1 MVQDPQPERPM
12 HVLVRKHKVWIREKF
27 RDIAAK
33 AGHKKPDVTAQQ
45 LLALLDGSSME
56 AFIQGDTETIRA
68 SKHAA
73 FPLERAA
80 ISARDEIEHPPTG
93 VLNRAQ
99 RHKELYDD
107 LPF

>member
-1 MVQDPQPERPM
+1 MVQDPQPEGPM

-56 AFIQGDTETIRA
+56 AFIQGALKPSAPA
-68 SKHAA
+68 STPH
-73 FPLERAA
+73 FL
-80 ISARDEIEHPPTG
+80 
-93 VLNRAQ
+93 LNAQ
-99 RHKELYDD
+99 R
-107 LPF
+107 